1 MTVDVNTIFPTGDE
15 TTAELLKVIKVV
27 EDVFANTEFVTLL
40 IKELEEKKT
49 RLSLAELCNR
59 E

>member
-27 EDVFANTEFVTLL
+27 EDVFANAAFVTLL
-40 IKELEEKKT
+40 IEELEEKKT